1 MGETASDR
9 TLIRLEGVSKRFG
22 GVAALD
28 NLTLD
33 IKDGEVFCLLGP
45 SGCGKSTLLRL
56 LAGLEMPDAGR
67 MLLDGRDLVGV
78 PPHRRPLNMMFQS
91 YALFPHLSIAGNV
104 AYGLKRAGLP
114 RAQVAARTDE
124 MLRLVQLEGLGA
136 RFPAQLSGGQRQR
149 AALARALARRP
160 RVLLLDEPLAALDRQ
175 LRESTQ
181 AELKELQARLGTTF
195 VVVTHDQSEAMAI
208 ADRIGVMERG
218 RIVQTGS
225 PREVYDRP
233 ATRFVAGFLGH
244 ANLIEGRV
252 VGRDG
257 LGWRIST
264 ALSGTPLAV
273 APETSPLPDD
283 KVVTLAVRPERMML
297 GREGVLVGPNAF
309 PGEILD
315 VTFLGASTSYRIA
328 HAAGSVFQVSAA
340 GISGPALRRGE
351 PVAVS
356 FPPDAA
362 VLLAG

>member
-1 MGETASDR
+1 
-9 TLIRLEGVSKRFG
+9 
-22 GVAALD
+22 
-28 NLTLD
+28 
-33 IKDGEVFCLLGP
+33 
-45 SGCGKSTLLRL
+45 
-56 LAGLEMPDAGR
+56 
-67 MLLDGRDLVGV
+67 
-78 PPHRRPLNMMFQS
+78 
-91 YALFPHLSIAGNV
+91 
-104 AYGLKRAGLP
+104 
-114 RAQVAARTDE
+114 

-218 RIVQTGS
+218 RILQTGS
-225 PREVYDRP
+225 SREVYDRP

-273 APETSPLPDD
+273 APETSPVPDD

-315 VTFLGASTSYRIA
+315 VTFLGASTSYRVA